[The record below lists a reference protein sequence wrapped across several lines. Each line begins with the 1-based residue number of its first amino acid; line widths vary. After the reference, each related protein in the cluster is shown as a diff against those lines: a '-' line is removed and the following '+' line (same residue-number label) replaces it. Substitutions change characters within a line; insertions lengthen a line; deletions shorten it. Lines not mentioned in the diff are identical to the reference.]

1 MKNVQLIECPRDAL
15 QGWKT
20 LVPTEQKIAYM
31 KALLAVGFD
40 TLDCGSF
47 VSPKAIPQM
56 ADTSSVI
63 DAIAPLKNN
72 TKLSVIVANIRGAQT
87 ACTFPSIDVLGYP
100 FSISENFQMRNTGK
114 SIAESLG
121 VLAKIIELADAHQKE
136 LVVYISMGFGNPYGD
151 PWHPDI
157 VAKWVRCL
165 TDMGVRTLSLSDTV
179 GSAET
184 TSIRSLF
191 AALIPAFETVSFGA
205 HLHTLAETAIEKIEA
220 AHQSGCLRFDGAIQG
235 FGGCPM
241 AQNDLVGN
249 MPTEKLIT
257 YFEAQKITH
266 KLHMLHFESAYN
278 KALEIFR

>member
-87 ACTFPSIDVLGYP
+87 ACTFPSIDVLG
-100 FSISENFQMRNTGK
+100 
-114 SIAESLG
+114 
-121 VLAKIIELADAHQKE
+121 
-136 LVVYISMGFGNPYGD
+136 
-151 PWHPDI
+151 
-157 VAKWVRCL
+157 
-165 TDMGVRTLSLSDTV
+165 
-179 GSAET
+179 
-184 TSIRSLF
+184 
-191 AALIPAFETVSFGA
+191 
-205 HLHTLAETAIEKIEA
+205 
-220 AHQSGCLRFDGAIQG
+220 
-235 FGGCPM
+235 
-241 AQNDLVGN
+241 
-249 MPTEKLIT
+249 
-257 YFEAQKITH
+257 
-266 KLHMLHFESAYN
+266 
-278 KALEIFR
+278 